1 MVLFVACLLVTVAAV
16 GAVIGLY
23 RRDARN
29 ARRISDEGSQF
40 LETFETAPP
49 RRSDD

>member
-1 MVLFVACLLVTVAAV
+1 MIFTIVCLFVTAVAVVTV
-16 GAVIGLY
+16 ISLY

-29 ARRISDEGSQF
+29 SRRISDEGSEF

-49 RRSDD
+49 RRSED